1 MYDGPARS
9 KPQTWHPY
17 FGVILPLMGLVS
29 CFCLVAGLYLVD
41 ASHLISW
48 EVVGLG
54 GLGPNIPSHESE
66 DLMDIGPEYGAL
78 QLSASTL
85 MMP

>member
-1 MYDGPARS
+1 MYDEPARS
-9 KPQTWHPY
+9 KPQTWHTY